1 MKQKI
6 CRNLRGACAA
16 VIPGEMLV
24 AMVKSVSN
32 MSRKGSRWAD
42 VREGGLNNHA
52 GFHAHQR
59 QRTST
64 VAPVGRRFKI
74 KRKNGRGATGAATGA
89 MASWMRTACRA
100 SQPGLTGCRLACT
113 MRSRKCG
120 LR

>member
-1 MKQKI
+1 MKQTT

-16 VIPGEMLV
+16 VITGEMLV

-64 VAPVGRRFKI
+64 VAPVVCGFKI
-74 KRKNGRGATGAATGA
+74 DGDEGGQG
-89 MASWMRTACRA
+89 
-100 SQPGLTGCRLACT
+100 
-113 MRSRKCG
+113 
-120 LR
+120 

>member
-1 MKQKI
+1 MKQTT

-59 QRTST
+59 KRTST
-64 VAPVGRRFKI
+64 VAPVVRGLEVDGDEG
-74 KRKNGRGATGAATGA
+74 GRGL
-89 MASWMRTACRA
+89 RRA
-100 SQPGLTGCRLACT
+100 LGVGRV
-113 MRSRKCG
+113 
-120 LR
+120 

>member
-1 MKQKI
+1 MFSVGLGASHVLALFLWTAT

-42 VREGGLNNHA
+42 VKEGGLNNHA

-59 QRTST
+59 KRTST
-64 VAPVGRRFKI
+64 VAPAVRGFKVDGDEDGRVS
-74 KRKNGRGATGAATGA
+74 GGAN
-89 MASWMRTACRA
+89 S
-100 SQPGLTGCRLACT
+100 LALL
-113 MRSRKCG
+113 G
-120 LR
+120 WLII